1 MSEEKI
7 RLDLLVVKEG
17 LATSREKA
25 REYILSGKIYVN
37 DKVSKKC
44 GLKLEESSKIEMKGD
59 AIPFVSRAGLK
70 LEKAIENFN
79 VDLKGLTCIDVGAS
93 TGGFTECMLN
103 NGAKKVYA
111 IDVGRDQLAEK
122 LRVDP
127 RVVSMEGTNIRGVTY
142 ETLGELC
149 DFVSIDV
156 SFISLEKVIP
166 HVVPLLKKDALGVA
180 LIKPQ
185 FEAGRGNHSKKG
197 VVKSKKV
204 HEEIINKIV
213 ELIHENGLYP
223 LELDFS
229 GIKGQNGNIE
239 YLIHFK
245 MSNNSEEQFNRTRI
259 KEVINYAHDILN
271 LEEIWKK

>member
-1 MSEEKI
+1 MQLNITIDVYK
-7 RLDLLVVKEG
+7 RQ
-17 LATSREKA
+17 
-25 REYILSGKIYVN
+25 
-37 DKVSKKC
+37 
-44 GLKLEESSKIEMKGD
+44 
-59 AIPFVSRAGLK
+59 GLK

-79 VDLKGLTCIDVGAS
+79 VDLKDLTCIDVGAS

-180 LIKPQ
+180 LIL
-185 FEAGRGNHSKKG
+185 S
-197 VVKSKKV
+197 
-204 HEEIINKIV
+204 
-213 ELIHENGLYP
+213 LIH
-223 LELDFS
+223 
-229 GIKGQNGNIE
+229 I
-239 YLIHFK
+239 
-245 MSNNSEEQFNRTRI
+245 
-259 KEVINYAHDILN
+259 
-271 LEEIWKK
+271 